1 MDRKGLEMYYRTYF
15 IIEKNS
21 RYVVKG
27 ISLGQVVKLETFDT
41 LDAAKEFVDSKRK
54 DV

>member
-1 MDRKGLEMYYRTYF
+1 MYYRTYF

-27 ISLGQVVKLETFDT
+27 ISLGLVETLETFET
-41 LDAAKEFVDSKRK
+41 LDAAKQFVDSKRK